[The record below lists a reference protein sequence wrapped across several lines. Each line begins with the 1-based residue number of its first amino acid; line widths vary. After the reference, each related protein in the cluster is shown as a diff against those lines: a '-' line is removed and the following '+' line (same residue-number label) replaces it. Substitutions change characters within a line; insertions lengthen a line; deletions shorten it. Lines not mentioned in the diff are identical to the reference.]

1 MNNNQFKYTLTIDPT
16 PQHDKP
22 LKKKFGIIT
31 NHLKLVTGLTIQEFA
46 TYTTQPYS
54 YTWTGG
60 IFSISVCNTNW
71 QSQSVFALDFDKGLV
86 TIDQVLKRLKKREI
100 YPQLW
105 YSTFSDSIDLPKFRV
120 VFFLDQPVENEE
132 LRKLI
137 IASLLGLFPE
147 ADKQCKN
154 AGRIFLGGKQ
164 SHILNEEPL
173 ALNRLIDIL
182 AIELIAG
189 DSGKTRKLPATLFNT
204 STISVPECTFL
215 YNNNRSI
222 HFQTNSTTTTIYPE
236 GGEVIDFEV
245 ARQRV
250 KILDAFLSGEWL
262 YHDQLFGLATNL
274 YYVRGGRSLMNST
287 MEKFNQI
294 GLTQYSDNNFSIL
307 TYLNKVSYAPQPI
320 HSFSPYPED
329 SDLYDLITATKDI
342 RGHVEQI
349 EPIKR
354 MSLIEAE
361 TRFKSKFEEVVNDTT
376 TDKIHLFILP
386 TAIGKTEQITSSV
399 GVVAL
404 PTNDLKNEVYDRM
417 KIPSV
422 TTPDAVIFDNNTIN
436 RNLEFYYSIGLP
448 KKATAVLYDVINPKN
463 SFKYSESDIQKASQ
477 YLAHLK
483 AAYYSK
489 FTILTT
495 HARAIHSEYNHD
507 TIIFDEDPLSSLV
520 SIKQV
525 SISDL
530 QKLDNQSNLL
540 NNDLVNVIEYLKSAI
555 PGEVVTTPLFDLD
568 IDVLIDKVKISPIQT
583 NIFDL
588 FSSSYLLKDKR
599 DGDLI
604 HYVVKRELPKN
615 KKIIILSA
623 TLPIYIYQ
631 KLFGD
636 RLNVIDIRD
645 VEQEGKII
653 QYTNRSCSR
662 NSLTR
667 YVSDISQ
674 AVGNKAVIT
683 FKAFQKDFQNPVDGI
698 YFGNCSGS
706 DKMKGHD
713 LAVVGTPHRN
723 TSEYVLI
730 AKVLGIDFKTTDTT
744 MSVQKIEY
752 NGFRFKMNCYD
763 HDELRFIQLAL
774 IESELVQAVGRA
786 RTLRTNAT
794 VEVYSNFPLRI
805 SDQFKF

>member
-1 MNNNQFKYTLTIDPT
+1 MDNNQFKYTLTIDPT
-16 PQHDKP
+16 PQHHKP
-22 LKKKFGIIT
+22 LKKQFGIIT
-31 NHLKLVTGLTIQEFA
+31 NNLTLVTGLTIQEFA

-60 IFSISVCNTNW
+60 IFYRSVCNTNW
-71 QSQSVFALDFDKGLV
+71 QSQLVFALDFDKGLV
-86 TIDQVLKRLKKREI
+86 TIDQVLLRLKKREI

-105 YSTFSDSIDLPKFRV
+105 YSTFSDSSTYPKFRV
-120 VFFLDQPVENEE
+120 VFFLDQPVQNEV

-137 IASLLGLFPE
+137 VTALLGLFPE

-154 AGRIFLGGKQ
+154 AGRIFLGGKH
-164 SHILNEEPL
+164 SYILNEEPI
-173 ALNRLIDIL
+173 ALNRFLEIL

-189 DSGKTRKLPATLFNT
+189 DSGKTRKLPATLFNS
-204 STISVPECTFL
+204 STHSVPECTFL
-215 YNNNRSI
+215 YYNNRSI

-287 MEKFNQI
+287 MEQFNLM
-294 GLTQYSDNNFSIL
+294 GKTQYSDNNFSIL

-329 SDLYDLITATKDI
+329 SYLYDLITATKDI
-342 RGHVEQI
+342 RGHVDQI
-349 EPIKR
+349 EPINR
-354 MSLIEAE
+354 MSLVEAE

-386 TAIGKTEQITSSV
+386 TAIGKTEQITSSL
-399 GVVAL
+399 GVIAL

-422 TTPDAVIFDNNTIN
+422 TTPDAVVFENNTIN
-436 RNLEFYYSIGLP
+436 RSLEYYYSIGLP

-463 SFKYSESDIQKASQ
+463 KFKYSASDIEKANQ
-477 YLAHLK
+477 YLADLK

-489 FTILTT
+489 FSVLTT
-495 HARAIHSEYNHD
+495 HARAIHSENNHD

-540 NNDLVNVIEYLKSAI
+540 NNDLVNIIEYLKSSI
-555 PGEVVTTPLFDLD
+555 PGEVVSTPLFDLD
-568 IDVLIDKVKISPIQT
+568 IDVLIDRVKVSPIQT

-588 FSSSYLLKDKR
+588 FSSSYLMKDKR
-599 DGDLI
+599 DRDLI

-623 TLPIYIYQ
+623 TIPIYIYQ

-674 AVGNKAVIT
+674 AVGNKPVIT
-683 FKAFQKDFQNPVDGI
+683 FKAFQKDFKNPVEGI

-706 DKMKGHD
+706 DKMKGQD

-723 TSEYVLI
+723 TSEYLLI

-763 HDELRFIQLAL
+763 HEELRSIQLAL

-786 RTLRTNAT
+786 RTLRTDAT
-794 VEVYSNFPLRI
+794 VEVYSNFPLL
-805 SDQFKF
+805 FPKLC